1 MPSVD
6 SVELNSNDSITPA
19 MDFQFGRQRI
29 RNNISTKSD
38 GILLLSSD
46 VLSTETNREI
56 IPAAALQ
63 RVGGVGNLDPDTR
76 PFGATN

>member
-56 IPAAALQ
+56 IPAAALAASAIST
-63 RVGGVGNLDPDTR
+63 LTR
-76 PFGATN
+76 GHLVPPTN